1 MSNAPPFYYNHPPNA
16 TGVTP
21 SMMGAPVAGR
31 GMSPAQMGLPYMQ
44 QGPFRN
50 MGPDPSMHRKR
61 AQNKTPRQGG
71 GVIEDGDE
79 PSGDELDDISARDIA
94 MARYKRN
101 HDYLSEIF
109 TPYNASSIT
118 PPPLD
123 VPQSKDELN
132 KLIEEEQ
139 KAIEAR
145 NTKHQELLKSV
156 EKKRDSYWEAMS
168 QLDSASTTED
178 MSRST
183 EQFERMADIKVEHT
197 ASNVH
202 TVQIPGLEP
211 EQPSTLATASSSSN
225 NNTGESGGGGGSMT
239 PAQVA
244 AAREGGSQSGPTNMD
259 LFQSY
264 PSQGDRSGDNNNA
277 NQHDDDNSN
286 DFFNEM
292 VNTGQEDDGG
302 SVSEFLNTGDM
313 DFEPNDKQDG
323 DSNNMTEEQQRRD

>member
-1 MSNAPPFYYNHPPNA
+1 
-16 TGVTP
+16 
-21 SMMGAPVAGR
+21 
-31 GMSPAQMGLPYMQ
+31 
-44 QGPFRN
+44 
-50 MGPDPSMHRKR
+50 
-61 AQNKTPRQGG
+61 
-71 GVIEDGDE
+71 
-79 PSGDELDDISARDIA
+79 
-94 MARYKRN
+94 
-101 HDYLSEIF
+101 
-109 TPYNASSIT
+109 
-118 PPPLD
+118 
-123 VPQSKDELN
+123 
-132 KLIEEEQ
+132 
-139 KAIEAR
+139 
-145 NTKHQELLKSV
+145 
-156 EKKRDSYWEAMS
+156 
-168 QLDSASTTED
+168 

>member
-1 MSNAPPFYYNHPPNA
+1 MSNAPFYYNHPPNA

-31 GMSPAQMGLPYMQ
+31 GMSPAQMGMPYMQQ

-61 AQNKTPRQGG
+61 AQNKTPRQGA

-123 VPQSKDELN
+123 VPQSKAELN

-145 NTKHQELLKSV
+145 ITKQQELLKSV
-156 EKKRDSYWEAMS
+156 EMKRDSFWEAMT
-168 QLDSASTTED
+168 QLDTASTTED
-178 MSRST
+178 MSKST
-183 EQFERMADIKVEHT
+183 EQFERMADIKVEQT
-197 ASNVH
+197 MSNVH

-211 EQPSTLATASSSSN
+211 EQPSTLATAPSSS
-225 NNTGESGGGGGSMT
+225 NNTGESKGGSMT
-239 PAQVA
+239 PAAVA
-244 AAREGGSQSGPTNMD
+244 AAREGESQSGPTNMD

-264 PSQGDRSGDNNNA
+264 PSQDDRSGDNNNA
-277 NQHDDDNSN
+277 NRNDDDNSN

-313 DFEPNDKQDG
+313 DFEPSEKQDG
-323 DSNNMTEEQQRRD
+323 DQNNMTDEQRRD